1 MIPKIE
7 SISFDVSEDL
17 RIPEYYIEEKIA
29 EDLML
34 KVRKYTDVS
43 YWESVDFGS
52 TRIVAK
58 VAIMS
63 LEEREELIEYIEKLE
78 YQNEHMLNIINLKG
92 AV

>member
-1 MIPKIE
+1 MIPKVE

-34 KVRKYTDVS
+34 RVRNYVDVG

-78 YQNEHMLNIINLKG
+78 YQNEHMANIINFEG